1 MYEDVLDD
9 SALQAMWDEHPEAFQ
24 VDALQAEIDRLRGE
38 LDEARRQLSADPV
51 QEAVDS
57 EEYVCLML
65 GRACLEEGCSWY
77 LSFGEGDEGCA
88 MFMLAESHK
97 NVQISTRNIASCM

>member
-1 MYEDVLDD
+1 MYEDALDSTAQD
-9 SALQAMWDEHPEAFQ
+9 ARQQPSTDPVE
-24 VDALQAEIDRLRGE
+24 DALNSGQ
-38 LDEARRQLSADPV
+38 
-51 QEAVDS
+51 
-57 EEYVCLML
+57 YVCPML